1 MYIRF
6 WRNDE
11 YGRMLNLG
19 KKVGIVSLGCPKN
32 QVDSE
37 IMLGKLTEENYK
49 IVNDE
54 NEAEIIIVNTC
65 GFIESA
71 KQESINT
78 ILEMAKHKQDKC
90 EMLIVAGCLA
100 QRYSDDIL
108 KEIPEVDAIVGTGGY
123 SSVTEAIEEA
133 YKGSKPKVMGNLC
146 DVSYME
152 NQRVI
157 TTGSSYAYLKIAE
170 GCDNFCTYCIIPALR
185 GRYRSRKLEDILR
198 EARTLAESGTKEVIL
213 IAQDTTRYGTDIY
226 GERKLAELLREIA
239 KINGIE
245 WIRVLYCYPE
255 EIDEDLLKEFAEN
268 KKVCN
273 YLDIPIQHS
282 SDKVLK
288 AMGRRGTQQDIE
300 RVLSLIRKRVPEI
313 TIRTTLIVGF
323 PGEDEQDYANL
334 KAFVRDFEFDRLG
347 VFMYSKEEGTPAGKM
362 KNQIPK
368 KVKQARYD
376 QLMEIQQEIAYRKNQ
391 DRMNKTY
398 RVLTEGVADDGI
410 FYYGRS
416 CYESP
421 DIDGVIYFTAQ
432 EPLNIGEFV
441 NVRILASEQYD
452 LTGEVEYEA

>member
-1 MYIRF
+1 M
-6 WRNDE
+6 
-11 YGRMLNLG
+11 G

-37 IMLGKLTEENYK
+37 IMLGKLKNEDFT

-65 GFIESA
+65 GFIETA

-90 EMLIVAGCLA
+90 ELLIVAGCLA
-100 QRYSDDIL
+100 QRYSEEL
-108 KEIPEVDAIVGTGGY
+108 LAEIPEVDAIVGTGGY

-133 YKGSKPKVMGNLC
+133 YKGSKPKILGSLC

-152 NQRVI
+152 NQRII

-170 GCDNFCTYCIIPALR
+170 GCDNFCTYCIIPSLR
-185 GRYRSRKLEDILR
+185 GRYRSRKVEDIFK
-198 EARTLAESGTKEVIL
+198 EAHTLAENGIKEIIL
-213 IAQDTTRYGTDIY
+213 VAQDTTRYGLDIY
-226 GERKLAELLREIA
+226 KERKLSLLLREIS
-239 KINGIE
+239 KIDGIE

-255 EIDEDLLKEFAEN
+255 EIDEELLNEFAVNE
-268 KKVCN
+268 KVCK

-288 AMGRRGTQQDIE
+288 TMGRRGTRQDIE
-300 RVLSLIRKRVPEI
+300 RVLGLIREKIPGI
-313 TIRTTLIVGF
+313 IIRTTLIVGF
-323 PGEDEQDYANL
+323 PGEDEPDFADL
-334 KAFVRDFEFDRLG
+334 KDFVRKYEFDRLG

-368 KVKQARYD
+368 KIKQQRYNE
-376 QLMEIQQEIAYRKNQ
+376 LMEIQQEIAYRKNQ
-391 DRMNKTY
+391 KRLNRTY
-398 RVLTEGVADDGI
+398 KVLSEGIAEDGI

-416 CYESP
+416 CFEAP

-432 EPLNIGEFV
+432 EPVKIGEFV

-452 LTGEVEYEA
+452 ITGEVEYEA

>member
-1 MYIRF
+1 M
-6 WRNDE
+6 
-11 YGRMLNLG
+11 G

-37 IMLGKLTEENYK
+37 IMLGKLADEDYK

-78 ILEMAKHKQDKC
+78 ILEMAGHKQDKC
-90 EMLIVAGCLA
+90 ELLIVAGCLA
-100 QRYSDDIL
+100 QRYSDEIL
-108 KEIPEVDAIVGTGGY
+108 KDLPEVDAIVGTGGY
-123 SSVTEAIEEA
+123 ASVTEAIEEA
-133 YKGSKPKVMGNLC
+133 YKGFKPKIMGSLC

-152 NQRVI
+152 NQRIV
-157 TTGSSYAYLKIAE
+157 TTGSNYAYLKIAE

-185 GRYRSRKLEDILR
+185 GRYRSRRLEDILK
-198 EARTLAESGTKEVIL
+198 EAQTLAENGTKEIIL

-226 GERKLAELLREIA
+226 KERKLPELIREIA
-239 KINGIE
+239 KIDGIE

-255 EIDEDLLKEFAEN
+255 EIDAELLKEFAQN
-268 KKVCN
+268 KKVCK

-300 RVLSLIRKRVPEI
+300 ETLGLIRKIVPDI

-323 PGEDEQDYANL
+323 PGEDGQDFENL
-334 KAFVRDFEFDRLG
+334 KSFVRKFEFDRLG

-362 KNQIPK
+362 KNQVPK
-368 KVKQARYD
+368 KVKQERYD
-376 QLMEIQQEIAYRKNQ
+376 KLMEIQQEIAYRKNK

-398 RVLTEGVADDGI
+398 RVLTEGVAEDGI

-416 CYESP
+416 CSESP

-452 LTGEVEYEA
+452 LTGEVKYEA